1 MPVKS
6 CELDTKPGFKW
17 GDAGKCYTYTKDNEG
32 SLRNARKKA
41 AIQGLAIGDFSTMG
55 EIICKN
61 CGWKW
66 NISDGGNDPYICH
79 KCGYDNQ
86 PKVEDIKLEGI
97 RVSFDYH
104 ETLTTDK
111 GKTLL
116 EKELKDNNIVYIIS
130 AAHDD
135 KELLPF
141 AEKYGIRKDRIFA
154 TGSNQKK
161 VDKIKELNIARHYD
175 NAQQVKDILDS
186 RDDVK
191 VDLIKV

>member
-1 MPVKS
+1 MPIKQ
-6 CELDTKPGFKW
+6 CEEKGKPGFKW
-17 GDAGKCYTYTKDNEG
+17 GDAGKCYTYSPYNEG
-32 SLRNARKKA
+32 SKKNAKKSA
-41 AIQGLAIGDFSTMG
+41 TAQGLAIGD
-55 EIICKN
+55 
-61 CGWKW
+61 
-66 NISDGGNDPYICH
+66 
-79 KCGYDNQ
+79 
-86 PKVEDIKLEGI
+86 IKLEGV

-130 AAHDD
+130 AAQDD

-141 AEKYGIRKDRIFA
+141 AEKYGIRKDRVFA

-175 NAQQVKDILDS
+175 NAQQVKDIIDS

-191 VDLIKV
+191 VELIKV

>member
-1 MPVKS
+1 MPIKQ
-6 CELDTKPGFKW
+6 CELDKKPGFKW

-41 AIQGLAIGDFSTMG
+41 TAQGLAIGD
-55 EIICKN
+55 
-61 CGWKW
+61 
-66 NISDGGNDPYICH
+66 
-79 KCGYDNQ
+79 
-86 PKVEDIKLEGI
+86 IKLEGV

-116 EKELKDNNIVYIIS
+116 DKELKDNNIVYIIS

-141 AEKYGIRKDRIFA
+141 AEKYGIRKDRVFA

-161 VDKIKELNIARHYD
+161 VDKIKELNISRHYD
-175 NAQQVKDILDS
+175 NAQQVKDIIDS

-191 VDLIKV
+191 VELIKV